1 MGLDL
6 GTLSARIEIRDDGVT
21 SKLSRVKSQLSE
33 VDKAAQ
39 NVGRSKIDITPKG
52 AGDLDKAK
60 SSAQNL
66 GRELGTASS
75 AAQRMT
81 VPTQAASELDRAA
94 TSGGRLR
101 SVIGALS
108 DVAPIVGVGAAAG
121 GVAAG
126 FQAAL
131 KIGNEY
137 TNELN
142 TMNAVSGA
150 TESQMRQISQAA
162 RELGNDTSLANVS
175 ASDAAAAM
183 TELAKGGMSVDQ
195 AMAAAKGTLQLSAAA
210 SIDAASAAT
219 IQSQALQAFGLNA
232 DYAAKAS
239 DVLANAANASSA
251 EITGIAQGLQQSGAV
266 ANQFGLSLE
275 DTSASLAMLANAGI
289 QGSDAGT
296 LLKSTLLALTDQG
309 APAQAAME
317 ELGLTVYDAQGKFV
331 GMSSLM
337 GQLEQASKSM
347 SDEQYQAATATL
359 FGSDAMRLAGV
370 AAQQGQAGYDKMR
383 EAMDRQGA
391 AAEVAAAKT
400 QGLPGA
406 IGKVQNAAEELG
418 LALYDMVDGPLEVGL
433 TSVASGISGIGAAMS
448 NVPAPV
454 FAGGIALVASKI
466 LDLNGKATSGVGSIR
481 NFGAA
486 VRENQRFFGQ
496 MGREIGMVTS
506 AMVTLEERS
515 PGMHRFAN
523 SVRDSA
529 GPLMM
534 MGRES
539 RLAAAEVT
547 GMGRVALL
555 ARGHVETL
563 GGVAKGVA
571 GGGLSLLKTG
581 ASGLVSFLG
590 GPWGIA
596 IAGAT
601 TALGFLAQKHQE
613 AAQEEAEHKAKQ
625 SELRD
630 TLDQTTGAITAQT
643 NELQR
648 KRAEESGFLETAN
661 QLGIASGVVVDAM
674 NGEKGAIDQVNA
686 AVEAQGTK
694 VLEASDYW
702 QSYKDKFQAA
712 GLNQADVLRAMR
724 GELEEGSDAQK
735 RFLDVSQQINEA
747 EGGAYS
753 GHKKWQEAKDQI
765 NGATDAA
772 HKLRE
777 GVQGAAA
784 DSDAAAQAMQ
794 RMARES
800 VLGGDKMTQAMG
812 LLGDTIVALPDEKTI
827 QVSSMA
833 PEVKTQLEEL
843 GAKVERLPD
852 GKVNVQFPDGMNI
865 VQMLDELGAKTKQL
879 PDGRVDVSDNAPEVQ
894 QRLVDLGVAVRDEK
908 TGKVVLKDNISDVIK
923 KQQDLKLNVA
933 SPIDGQLFVKDNI
946 GAVRGQLAGLGIQT
960 KQLPPGQVRI
970 LDNAPQVQGKLEA
983 LGVKTV
989 TLPGGRVAIW
999 DNTPETQAHLDA
1011 VGAKTSAL
1019 PPGWVQITDTSDE
1032 NIKRLESLGV
1042 KTTTLP
1048 DGRVVITENADAV
1061 ANKIRTTLSAERTN
1075 TFSEHV
1081 INITRRITDIFTN
1094 SEGNFIPSV
1103 QRFADGG
1110 ETAINRAM
1118 QGKHT
1123 EPPHTAHIA
1132 PAGAWR
1138 LFAEPETGGEA
1149 YIPLAASKR
1158 QRSEKILSQVAQK
1171 FGYQLMNR
1179 QGQVQQFAD
1188 GGLTEWARQNL
1199 DGDPYV
1205 WGGHG
1210 PDGSD
1215 CSGFVSINV
1224 NKATGRDPYGERAS
1238 TANMREFLT
1247 SRGALDGMGEPGD
1260 LRIGWVNGGP
1270 GGGHTALTYPD
1281 GTKGE
1286 SGGSHGNV
1294 AVGGPAVGHDD
1305 PQFVEHMYIPRELL
1319 IEGIGNAGLD
1329 DYAGLSGVVGGGNTP
1344 AGATA
1349 PTDGGSASEPTKKI
1363 NGGNGTLIKDGS
1375 FLELVAAA
1383 HSKATGAKYQDDIV
1397 SWGQLAGLYTEIEQN
1412 ADAAGNSVEGAASK
1426 ISNANDEIGAF
1437 DGLTDNLPNAT
1448 TGNHVADA
1456 IIREGRRR
1464 GITDRGIQI
1473 ALATA
1478 LVESNMRNLANP
1490 ADPVS
1495 MTMPHDGVGYDHD
1508 SVGVF
1513 QQRNNGAWGTTADR
1527 MDPARSA
1534 GMFYDRL
1541 DDANYNEGDPGAHAQ
1556 RVQGSAFPDR
1566 YGQRMAEA
1574 AEIMARYNATPAKVT
1589 AMADGGIMG
1598 NARQAQI
1605 NEGSSAVLWAEAGPE
1620 AYIPL
1625 SRNKRARAVDVWME
1639 TGKRLGIN
1647 AMGMVN
1653 LIGSTLPGL
1662 AEGNLEMST
1671 GSSLSLD
1678 ALGLNLDAAA
1688 YRGGRAIGGNPQ
1700 AQQAVGAIFNG
1711 PVQINDPR
1719 QLLQGQLNN
1728 STNALRMAMRSVG
1741 M

>member
-21 SKLSRVKSQLSE
+21 SKLSRVKSQLSD

-52 AGDLDKAK
+52 TGDLDKAK

-101 SVIGALS
+101 GVISALS

-309 APAQAAME
+309 KPAQAAME

-418 LALYDMVDGPLEVGL
+418 LALYDMVDGPLEAGL
-433 TSVASGISGIGAAMS
+433 TGVASGISGIGAAMS

-454 FAGGIALVASKI
+454 FAGGIALVASKF

-486 VRENQRFFGQ
+486 VRDNQRFFGQ

-506 AMVTLEERS
+506 AMVTLEQRS

-777 GVQGAAA
+777 GVQGAATDLEKISSA
-784 DSDAAAQAMQ
+784 AAAQSMVDFKKETQDAANVMDI
-794 RMARES
+794 
-800 VLGGDKMTQAMG
+800 LGDKVAKVGSDPTKITVEMNEAEAAATIASLDKIGVKADYNSETRTLEIDLENGAGILNILGQ
-812 LLGDTIVALPDEKTI
+812 LGDAVHALPNGRIDLASNTAEEK
-827 QVSSMA
+827 Q
-833 PEVKTQLEEL
+833 K
-843 GAKVERLPD
+843 
-852 GKVNVQFPDGMNI
+852 
-865 VQMLDELGAKTKQL
+865 
-879 PDGRVDVSDNAPEVQ
+879 
-894 QRLVDLGVAVRDEK
+894 LVDLGLATNINGEIVMRDDIQQKISKLVELG
-908 TGKVVLKDNISDVIK
+908 TLSVVDGKLTVSDNIDEVAGR
-923 KQQDLKLNVA
+923 LKATDGTKVGADMHVNDNVPQVRANVDSLNNRNTSSTHTIYQNVVGGSWEGYYGA
-933 SPIDGQLFVKDNI
+933 GGRGVSTSGTAVGQHYKHGGRIPALARGGTPSGGYRLPNTGPGTEKIDGF
-946 GAVRGQLAGLGIQT
+946 
-960 KQLPPGQVRI
+960 
-970 LDNAPQVQGKLEA
+970 
-983 LGVKTV
+983 LGVDSAGIPTALVNRNEWVVNDKRSSLFNA
-989 TLPGGRVAIW
+989 TLAAI
-999 DNTPETQAHLDA
+999 NSGT
-1011 VGAKTSAL
+1011 K
-1019 PPGWVQITDTSDE
+1019 E
-1032 NIKRLESLGV
+1032 NILAAISRELPQLRSGGQTASSRV
-1042 KTTTLP
+1042 KS
-1048 DGRVVITENADAV
+1048 E
-1061 ANKIRTTLSAERTN
+1061 LSGMSGTPYV
-1075 TFSEHV
+1075 F
-1081 INITRRITDIFTN
+1081 
-1094 SEGNFIPSV
+1094 
-1103 QRFADGG
+1103 GG
-1110 ETAINRAM
+1110 WS
-1118 QGKHT
+1118 
-1123 EPPHTAHIA
+1123 
-1132 PAGAWR
+1132 PAG
-1138 LFAEPETGGEA
+1138 T
-1149 YIPLAASKR
+1149 
-1158 QRSEKILSQVAQK
+1158 
-1171 FGYQLMNR
+1171 
-1179 QGQVQQFAD
+1179 
-1188 GGLTEWARQNL
+1188 
-1199 DGDPYV
+1199 
-1205 WGGHG
+1205 
-1210 PDGSD
+1210 D
-1215 CSGFVSINV
+1215 CSGAVSAAV
-1224 NKATGRDPYGERAS
+1224 NSYLGDPPFSSRMS
-1238 TANMREFLT
+1238 TASEGQWLEA
-1247 SRGALDGMGEPGD
+1247 RGFQRGRGGPGD
-1260 LRIGWVNGGP
+1260 LRVGYMNGGP
-1270 GGGHTALTYPD
+1270 GGGHTAMQLPD
-1281 GTKGE
+1281 GTYIE
-1286 SGGSHGNV
+1286 SGGNTGGGFTI
-1294 AVGGPAVGHDD
+1294 GGPAG
-1305 PQFVEHMYIPRELL
+1305 PL
-1319 IEGIGNAGLD
+1319 EGRGFTDFYFLPGTGGESEESD
-1329 DYAGLSGVVGGGNTP
+1329 SGSSYSSYRSTSSSAASTSGMSEGSVTKVV
-1344 AGATA
+1344 
-1349 PTDGGSASEPTKKI
+1349 
-1363 NGGNGTLIKDGS
+1363 NGGTGPLLKDGS

-1383 HSKATGAKYQDDIV
+1383 HSATTGASMPDDVV
-1397 SWGQLAGLYTEIEQN
+1397 SWGQLL
-1412 ADAAGNSVEGAASK
+1412 GNGTTFEGDDLASK
-1426 ISNANDEIGAF
+1426 KREHERTMRSHERDYKATERDLAKARNDLEEARKNR
-1437 DGLTDNLPNAT
+1437 DEAKPED
-1448 TGNHVADA
+1448 
-1456 IIREGRRR
+1456 REEA
-1464 GITDRGIQI
+1464 Q
-1473 ALATA
+1473 
-1478 LVESNMRNLANP
+1478 
-1490 ADPVS
+1490 
-1495 MTMPHDGVGYDHD
+1495 
-1508 SVGVF
+1508 
-1513 QQRNNGAWGTTADR
+1513 WK
-1527 MDPARSA
+1527 
-1534 GMFYDRL
+1534 L
-1541 DDANYNEGDPGAHAQ
+1541 DDAEAKIEDLTDKLEKMRDEQAQ
-1556 RVQGSAFPDR
+1556 LRKTEEQLRVAVERSHDSTG
-1566 YGQRMAEA
+1566 M
-1574 AEIMARYNATPAKVT
+1574 VT

-1647 AMGMVN
+1647 AMGMAN

-1662 AEGNLEMST
+1662 AEGKLEMST

-1728 STNALRMAMRSVG
+1728 STNTLRMAMRSVG